1 MCYPHTTCFQG
12 IVNNLFDVND
22 SSFPSTSPTT
32 HTHTRTHTV
41 FEGLPPSPGQLCKGE
56 DSKWTLPSPFT
67 LHLLHTA
74 SLHIASLPHTPHCL
88 TSHSL
93 TLHTAS
99 LHTASHSTLPHF
111 TLPYTSHSPTLHTA
125 IPHSAYLPSTWCQEV
140 EEGQE
145 NQRTRFYC
153 QEVSGMSACGSYMYM
168 YEGDK
173 LYVFVSSYMII
184 D

>member
-67 LHLLHTA
+67 LHLLHT
-74 SLHIASLPHTPHCL
+74 SHCLTSHCLIASHSTLPHFTQPHTPHCL
-88 TSHSL
+88 TSHCL

-99 LHTASHSTLPHF
+99 LHTALHF
-111 TLPYTSHSPTLHTA
+111 TLPHTPHCYPSQCVSTIDVVPGGGRRSGESTDTLL
-125 IPHSAYLPSTWCQEV
+125 LPR
-140 EEGQE
+140 GF
-145 NQRTRFYC
+145 R
-153 QEVSGMSACGSYMYM
+153 
-168 YEGDK
+168 
-173 LYVFVSSYMII
+173 YVCLWLLQHV
-184 D
+184 